1 MTAAEFWGTT
11 LAQLA
16 ALIPSTSPA
25 PAAAEGTSGDLLALA
40 EMQGRVTCG

>member
-1 MTAAEFWGTT
+1 MTATEFWGST

-16 ALIPSTSPA
+16 ALIPPDPTA

-40 EMQGRVTCG
+40 EMQGR